1 MATGILAFNTNG
13 QLDTASTTLP
23 SSLNFLGSDNVAA
36 LGATDVQWSGSTGIG
51 AQDVSLDLGA
61 AGQPGGFTQYDSPS
75 VLNSTVVNGAVF
87 GDFAGVEVSNDGFV
101 SARFTNG
108 VVRQVYQIP
117 VATVVNPN
125 GLASVGGG
133 SYQITD
139 DSGAFTLNAPGVG
152 SSGQIFSKRLENSNV
167 DIATEFS
174 NLIITQRAYSASSRI
189 ITTAD
194 EMLAEA
200 IQMKR

>member
-1 MATGILAFNTNG
+1 MV
-13 QLDTASTTLP
+13 D
-23 SSLNFLGSDNVAA
+23 
-36 LGATDVQWSGSTGIG
+36 GAIFG
-51 AQDVSLDLGA
+51 A
-61 AGQPGGFTQYDSPS
+61 
-75 VLNSTVVNGAVF
+75 
-87 GDFAGVEVSNDGFV
+87 FAGVEVSEDGFL

-108 VVRQVYQIP
+108 VVRKVYQMP
-117 VATVVNPN
+117 VATVFNAN
-125 GLASVGGG
+125 GLASVGGA
-133 SYQITD
+133 SFQITE
-139 DSGAFTLNAPGVG
+139 DSGAFTLNAPG
-152 SSGQIFSKRLENSNV
+152 SGASGTIAAQTVENSNV

>member
-1 MATGILAFNTNG
+1 
-13 QLDTASTTLP
+13 
-23 SSLNFLGSDNVAA
+23 
-36 LGATDVQWSGSTGIG
+36 
-51 AQDVSLDLGA
+51 
-61 AGQPGGFTQYDSPS
+61 
-75 VLNSTVVNGAVF
+75 VLNSTVVDGAIF
-87 GDFAGVEVSNDGFV
+87 GDFAGVEVSPDGFI

-117 VATVVNPN
+117 VATVFNPN
-125 GLASVGGG
+125 GLASVGGA
-133 SYQITD
+133 SFQITD
-139 DSGAFTLNAPGVG
+139 DSGAFTLNAPGIG
-152 SSGQIFSKRLENSNV
+152 ASGTIAASTLENSNV

-194 EMLAEA
+194 EMLNEA

>member
-1 MATGILAFNTNG
+1 M
-13 QLDTASTTLP
+13 
-23 SSLNFLGSDNVAA
+23 
-36 LGATDVQWSGSTGIG
+36 
-51 AQDVSLDLGA
+51 
-61 AGQPGGFTQYDSPS
+61 
-75 VLNSTVVNGAVF
+75 NSTVVNGAVF
-87 GDFAGVEVSNDGFV
+87 GDFAGVEVSQDGFV